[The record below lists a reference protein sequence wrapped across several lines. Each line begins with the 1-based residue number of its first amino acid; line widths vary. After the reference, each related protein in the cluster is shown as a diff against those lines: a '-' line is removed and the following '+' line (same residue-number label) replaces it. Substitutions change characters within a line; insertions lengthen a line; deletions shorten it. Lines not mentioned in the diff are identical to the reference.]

1 MLARPFQ
8 FVTLFRPPVPPAS
21 ARIASM
27 ATASTTSAAYPV
39 RTHPCGALRA
49 ADQTKTVTL
58 AGWVNAYRDHGG
70 VVFIDL
76 RDRTGI
82 TQVVFHPDHA
92 AAHDVGRALR
102 NEDVVTITGRV
113 DPRSPGKANANMP
126 TGEIEVY
133 VESGTLINKS
143 DPTPFTPSQREP
155 VSEDTRLK
163 YRYLDLRR
171 KEMTDALVTRHRI
184 TKIMRDYCDE
194 HGFLEIETPILY
206 KSTPEGA
213 REFLVPSR
221 LNLGSFY
228 ALPQSPQLFKQVL
241 MVGGLE
247 RYMQIARCFR
257 DEDLR
262 ADRQPEFTQLDLE
275 MSFVDREEVI
285 ALITGLLRRL
295 WKEILQIEL
304 PETFL
309 RMKYQECMDRFG
321 IDRPDMRYGLELKDV
336 SDWAKTTE
344 AGVFKGAVEAGGHVK
359 LITVPNGAA
368 FTRKQLDTLTEEAKK
383 FGAKGLAYLKL
394 GGEAGAGQM
403 AGPLAKFIGAEQQA
417 SLRTLAEAKD
427 GDLILFVADK
437 LDMCY
442 RVLGELRQSIARSQ
456 NLIPEGVHKFLWV
469 VDFPSFD
476 YDAAT
481 QRHIAKHHPFTAPL
495 DEDLPLLDT
504 DPTKV
509 HAKAYD
515 IVLNGIEIGGGSIRI
530 HQRELQSKVFG
541 LLGISPEEAQKKFA
555 FLLDALRFGAPPHGG
570 IALGLDRLVMLM
582 LNRTSIRDVIAF
594 PKTQSGSDM
603 MTEAPNLV
611 TAAQLKELGIAV
623 VTPPASK

>member
-1 MLARPFQ
+1 MSFKR
-8 FVTLFRPPVPPAS
+8 S
-21 ARIASM
+21 NS
-27 ATASTTSAAYPV
+27 
-39 RTHPCGALRA
+39 CGVLRKS
-49 ADQTKTVTL
+49 DVGKTVSL

-70 VVFIDL
+70 VAFVDL
-76 RDRTGI
+76 RDREGL

-92 AAHDVGRALR
+92 QAHEVGRALR
-102 NEDVVTITGRV
+102 NEDVVAITGTVRG
-113 DPRSPGKANANMP
+113 REEGKTNPKMV
-126 TGEIEVY
+126 TGEIEIIVTGA
-133 VESGTLINKS
+133 ELINKS
-143 DPTPFTPSQREP
+143 DPPPFTPSQREP

-163 YRYLDLRR
+163 YRYLDFRR
-171 KEMTDALVTRHRI
+171 KEMTEALMTRHKI
-184 TKIMRDYCDE
+184 VKIMRDYCDE

-221 LNLGSFY
+221 NHPGSFY

-241 MVGGLE
+241 MVGGME

-285 ALITGLLRRL
+285 ELITGLIVRL
-295 WKEILQIEL
+295 WKQILNIDL
-304 PETFL
+304 PATFT
-309 RMKYQECMDRFG
+309 RMRYLEAMDRFG
-321 IDRPDMRYGLELKDV
+321 IDRPDMRYGLELKEA
-336 SDWAKTTE
+336 SEWAGTTD
-344 AGVFKGAVEAGGHVK
+344 AAVFKSVIEGGGRVK
-359 LITVPNGAA
+359 LITVPGGGTSL
-368 FTRKQLDTLTEEAKK
+368 TRKALDALTEEAKK

-394 GGEAGAGQM
+394 GGDAGAGKM
-403 AGPLAKFIGAEQQA
+403 SGPVAKFISEEKQAE
-417 SLRTLAEAKD
+417 LRKLAEAND
-427 GDLILFVADK
+427 GDIILFCADK
-437 LDMCY
+437 LETCY
-442 RVLGELRQSIARSQ
+442 RVLGELRQKIARDL
-456 NLIPEGVHKFLWV
+456 NLIPEGKFNFLWV

-476 YDAAT
+476 YDAQT

-495 DEDLPLLDT
+495 DEDVALLDS

-515 IVLNGIEIGGGSIRI
+515 VVLNGIELGGGSIRI
-530 HQRELQSKVFG
+530 HRKELQSKVFA
-541 LLGISPEEAQKKFA
+541 LLGISPEDAQKKFA

-582 LNRTSIRDVIAF
+582 LNRQSIRDVIAF
-594 PKTQSGSDM
+594 PKTQSGADL

-611 TAAQLKELGIAV
+611 EPKQLIELSVATIA
-623 VTPPASK
+623 PPKK

>member
-1 MLARPFQ
+1 MLKR
-8 FVTLFRPPVPPAS
+8 S
-21 ARIASM
+21 
-27 ATASTTSAAYPV
+27 
-39 RTHPCGALRA
+39 HPCGELRSSHIG
-49 ADQTKTVTL
+49 QTVTL

-70 VVFIDL
+70 VAFIDL

-92 AAHDVGRALR
+92 QAHDVGRALR
-102 NEDVVTITGRV
+102 NEDVVAITGTVR
-113 DPRSPGKANANMP
+113 PREEGKKNPKMP
-126 TGEIEVY
+126 TGEIEIAVTAA
-133 VESGTLINKS
+133 ELINKS
-143 DPTPFTPSQREP
+143 DAPPFTPSQREP

-163 YRYLDLRR
+163 YRYLDIRR
-171 KEMTDALVTRHRI
+171 REMTDALITRHRI

-221 LNLGSFY
+221 LHPGSFY

-275 MSFVDREEVI
+275 MSFVDIDDVI
-285 ALITGLLRRL
+285 TLITGLIKRL
-295 WKEILQIEL
+295 WKEVLNIEI
-304 PETFL
+304 PEIP
-309 RMKYQECMDRFG
+309 RMCYAEAMGRFG
-321 IDRPDMRYGLELKDV
+321 IDRPDTRYGLELKDV
-336 SDWAKTTE
+336 SDWARTTD
-344 AGVFKGAVEAGGHVK
+344 ATVFKAAVEADGAVNLIAVPGGATS
-359 LITVPNGAA
+359 L
-368 FTRKQLDTLTEEAKK
+368 TRKALDALTEEAKK

-394 GGEAGAGQM
+394 GGDAGAGKM
-403 AGPLAKFIGAEQQA
+403 SGPVAKFISDEKQAELRKLAGAN
-417 SLRTLAEAKD
+417 D
-427 GDLILFVADK
+427 GDVILFCADK
-437 LDMCY
+437 LDTCH
-442 RVLGELRQSIARSQ
+442 RVLGELRQKIARDL
-456 NLIPEGVHKFLWV
+456 NLIPEGKWNFLWV
-469 VDFPSFD
+469 VKFPSFD
-476 YDAAT
+476 YDAQT
-481 QRHIAKHHPFTAPL
+481 QRHIAKHHPFTAPM

-504 DPTKV
+504 DPTRV

-530 HQRELQSKVFG
+530 HQKDVQSKVFG
-541 LLGISPEEAQKKFA
+541 LLGISPEDAQKKFA

-582 LNRTSIRDVIAF
+582 LNRSSIRDVIAF
-594 PKTQSGSDM
+594 PKTQSGADL
-603 MTEAPNLV
+603 MTEAPSPV
-611 TAAQLKELGIAV
+611 TTPQLQDLSIA
-623 VTPPASK
+623 TIAPPKA